1 MGQVDIKLQ
10 SRKNIHICVCVYIYI
25 YISDGTKSMQDPD
38 LNCEVPQILR
48 KERDKGV
55 AWGYQGIL

>member
-1 MGQVDIKLQ
+1 M
-10 SRKNIHICVCVYIYI
+10 CVCVYIYI

-55 AWGYQGIL
+55 ASGYQGIL